1 MLNEV
6 PDSRLRRGGCLRVPA
21 AASAGGSGTD
31 VTFRDRLCK
40 ENVNIYLRILIQRK
54 AKLQS
59 LGSSWRLRKEENE
72 VGGCIV
78 ALWPVP
84 PQLHQHG
91 LGGLHACLCGC
102 CQAWHC
108 CKSALT
114 EREKVLMGFLSKGK
128 CFLQK
133 RFCMVTASPA
143 GAVQDEY
150 FCLLNA
156 FKTGK
161 CGLIKM

>member
-6 PDSRLRRGGCLRVPA
+6 PDSRLRQGGGCLRVPA
-21 AASAGGSGTD
+21 AASAEGSGTD

-59 LGSSWRLRKEENE
+59 LESSWRLRKEEKE

-78 ALWPVP
+78 ALWQVP
-84 PQLHQHG
+84 PQLHHG
-91 LGGLHACLCGC
+91 LRGLRACLCGC

-114 EREKVLMGFLSKGK
+114 ERERVFMGFLSKGK

-143 GAVQDEY
+143 RVV
-150 FCLLNA
+150 
-156 FKTGK
+156 
-161 CGLIKM
+161 